1 MLLSTVWGSELCY
14 TIFFNFL
21 YYYYIAVLLPSCYFI
36 IERQLMVKVLN
47 SFEFIFPWS
56 HFIQSLVDLCE
67 CYMCYFHPW
76 IYRHCVNSFHFIQS
90 FTWCPTDKITDR
102 QQKQE
107 LREKFNSTLFIK
119 RQITTFGF
127 ILQKLQ
133 TKPNSGRVLNLQL
146 IPVCCSL
153 PLICYQHHLMF
164 PRFTDNAETTSGRL
178 RVLI

>member
-21 YYYYIAVLLPSCYFI
+21 YYYYIIVLLPSCYFI

-67 CYMCYFHPW
+67 CYMYYFHPW

-153 PLICYQHHLMF
+153 PLISVTSIISCSPGSL
-164 PRFTDNAETTSGRL
+164 TTLKPPAGD
-178 RVLI
+178 